1 MGTLSLIF
9 GIIAIV
15 IAVGFGF
22 VAFFQDISSSNFST
36 NVALAL
42 MIGVSGAVLIR
53 KYDKDKKN
61 SENS

>member
-15 IAVGFGF
+15 IAAGFGL
-22 VAFFQDISSSNFST
+22 VAFFQDIFSSNFST

-42 MIGVSGAVLIR
+42 MMGGSGVVLIR
-53 KYDKDKKN
+53 KYDKDKKKSKN
-61 SENS
+61 